1 MFIINNGHANN
12 NVTSRH
18 AFYFGADAIYSSIKF
33 KNNYGNNMFS
43 KDAKGVNVFIV
54 AMFTNTIGME
64 IGYGIEQKQK
74 KSRIIYSPEYIAG
87 WSITNIWNNALLK
100 SEIKQQYP
108 YLGIVLN
115 SKISDKCYAST
126 LFGVS
131 RYNIHAKY
139 NMLEPRFLLG
149 YTVTFSKTK
158 IVPTARFS
166 IAYKLANNFAIRT
179 FATWKH
185 TSKVTIKSND
195 VVDGN
200 LIKLKDL
207 YNAGI
212 GISYDII

>member
-1 MFIINNGHANN
+1 
-12 NVTSRH
+12 
-18 AFYFGADAIYSSIKF
+18 
-33 KNNYGNNMFS
+33 MFS
-43 KDAKGVNVFIV
+43 KDAKGVNVFVV

-74 KSRIIYSPEYIAG
+74 KSRIIHSPEYIAG
-87 WSITNIWNNALLK
+87 WSIEPMLNNALLK

-108 YLGIVLN
+108 YLGIALN
-115 SKISDKCYAST
+115 SKISDECYAST
-126 LFGVS
+126 LLGVS

-139 NMLEPRFLLG
+139 SILNPRFVLG
-149 YTVTFSKTK
+149 YTATFSKTK
-158 IVPTARFS
+158 IVPTVRFS

-200 LIKLKDL
+200 LIKLKNL